1 MADWL
6 AFSAVAGVLTLLLLL
21 VARQSQQLLSDAANA
36 ESAPESPPTSDGV
49 SAPDLPSSG
58 GVGSQHDVDPPADA
72 VESTESPESVE
83 ATEPAASVEATET
96 AESVDSPDSVD
107 TTPDP
112 AEEAASADP
121 TAPGPQPT
129 PRQPELTPRIVLAN
143 VATTQGLL
151 AGIVLGAAWFFE
163 IPADAFGVTGDPWNS
178 GLPAVALGL
187 AFGVALWL
195 GNEFAT
201 TVADAAGAAYDES
214 VRELLAPDSTEGW
227 VVLFVAVLPI
237 IAFAEELLFRAALIG
252 VPAAGFDI
260 SPWLLAVLAS
270 AAFALGHGAQGRVG
284 VVVTGLLGFVLAAGY
299 VLTGSLL
306 VVIVAH
312 YVINGLE
319 FAVHEY
325 AGIGGLF
332 DSLVAGE

>member
-21 VARQSQQLLSDAANA
+21 VARQSQQLLSDAADA
-36 ESAPESPPTSDGV
+36 ESAPDSPPTSDGV

-58 GVGSQHDVDPPADA
+58 GGGVGSQHDVDPPADA
-72 VESTESPESVE
+72 IDSTELPE
-83 ATEPAASVEATET
+83 SVEATET
-96 AESVDSPDSVD
+96 AESVDSPDSVG

-112 AEEAASADP
+112 AAEAASADP

-129 PRQPELTPRIVLAN
+129 PHQPELTPRIVLAN

-151 AGIVLGAAWFFE
+151 AGIVFGATWFFE

-201 TVADAAGAAYDES
+201 TIADAAGAAYDES

-237 IAFAEELLFRAALIG
+237 IAIAEELLFRAALIG